1 MTTNPTNSNP
11 EDDPLLAEL
20 RRLAG
25 VVDPIPDEVTV
36 YAKAA
41 LGWRRI
47 DAELAELLL
56 DSRLE
61 ALTTTR
67 SVSESARSLTFRASD
82 LDVDVELEPEDEAV
96 SLLGQLAP
104 AGRAK
109 IEAQRDDGTTVAT
122 ADADELG
129 RFRLSLEPGARV
141 RLIVRR
147 ESPAAPVETSWIDV

>member
-25 VVDPIPDEVTV
+25 VVDPVPDEVTA

-47 DAELAELLL
+47 DAELAELLV

-61 ALTTTR
+61 ALATR

-82 LDVDVELEPEDEAV
+82 LDVDVELQPEEDGV

-104 AGRAK
+104 AVSAT
-109 IEAQRDDGTTVAT
+109 IEAQRDDGSTVAT

-129 RFRLSLEPGARV
+129 RFRLMLEPGARV
-141 RLIVRR
+141 RLVVRR
-147 ESPAAPVETSWIDV
+147 EPPAAPVETSWIDV